1 MLIFCVFNL
10 ILGIF
15 LGILAFSCLFSE
27 AGAGAHIRADLRS
40 PETLCDEWMDNFMCV
55 DGYLD

>member
-15 LGILAFSCLFSE
+15 WGILAFSCLFSE
-27 AGAGAHIRADLRS
+27 AGAGAHIRDDLRS
-40 PETLCDEWMDNFMCV
+40 PGRLPRPFKLIAIHRDS
-55 DGYLD
+55 L